1 MHVETARLT
10 PSQNQPL
17 SSLTHSLKISQQ
29 THVTNAQLFKYGFL
43 GVVTSDFM
51 VSFSY
56 QSHRNT
62 ELKLAVIFRN
72 AIIVP
77 HQTFPMVAKSST
89 A

>member
-1 MHVETARLT
+1 MSPIKVAPYPYLANRSMLLESRYARNDT
-10 PSQNQPL
+10 E
-17 SSLTHSLKISQQ
+17 
-29 THVTNAQLFKYGFL
+29 YGFL